1 VLEGWASGDP
11 YYENITTVLAPGG
24 CGPNLTCSYLL
35 AYLGPEALGF
45 ADPTVGLLLAAAAL
59 LLMCGCLLT
68 IVHIL
73 NSVLGGRIA
82 GLVKTCINADLPHV
96 PWLTGYLAMMVG
108 ALLTFLLQSSSV
120 FTSTLTPLAGAGLVS
135 LERAYPLTLGSNIG
149 TTTTSIIASLAADS
163 TRRQPSL
170 QIALVHLFFNLSGML
185 VFYVIPAFRYVT
197 RTPKVGTRYF
207 FLSPLPLVRYLEIV
221 LPLRAGPLFSK
232 NC

>member
-1 VLEGWASGDP
+1 MNILHVQVLEGWASNDP
-11 YYENITTVLAPGG
+11 AYENITTLLAPGG
-24 CGPNLTCSYLL
+24 CSDVTNNQTTTCSYLL
-35 AYLGPEALGF
+35 AYLGPEGLACT
-45 ADPTVGLLLAAAAL
+45 DVTVGLLLAVASL

-96 PWLTGYLAMMVG
+96 PWLTGYLAMAVG

-185 VFYVIPAFRYVT
+185 IFYVVPAFR
-197 RTPKVGTRYF
+197 
-207 FLSPLPLVRYLEIV
+207 
-221 LPLRAGPLFSK
+221 
-232 NC
+232 